1 MPRTSKYEYYFQD
14 LQYAYESLHEVLA
27 PRGLYAEVSL
37 LLVANVRCPK
47 ELRDVSIEFI
57 VRSRSSDSIVWRAS
71 EGLRVPGRAKLRPLA
86 SVLFGLLMRAAIDLD
101 DKHPL
106 PGSNPSSRQVRART

>member
-1 MPRTSKYEYYFQD
+1 MPRSSRYEHHFQD
-14 LQYAYESLHEVLA
+14 LQYAYESLHDVLA
-27 PRGLYAEVSL
+27 PRGLYVEVSL
-37 LLVANVRCPK
+37 MLVANIRRPG

-71 EGLRVPGRAKLRPLA
+71 ESLRVPGRAKMRSLA
-86 SVLFGLLMRAAIDLD
+86 GVLFGLMMRATIDLD

-106 PGSNPSSRQVRART
+106 PGSNSSSRQGRART